1 MTQANRTEPAA
12 QDAAPHPP
20 APHLSDSP
28 SPAAGV
34 TVLRRPG
41 TAPEGAP
48 GAAPEGAPF
57 ADAPAS
63 DPAGEVA
70 APKKRSVKRFVFGG
84 LLAALVAGGGWYG
97 THWWQV
103 GRFEVSTDDA
113 YVGADTSILAA
124 KVGGYVKS
132 VDVVANQWV
141 KAGDVI
147 ARIDDG
153 DYTLALRAAQD
164 KIATQDAA
172 LSRFDEQE
180 KAAEAAVAQARAQL
194 AATLADLLRTQLEF
208 DRQNKLASS
217 HFASQSVLDNAR
229 ADRDKAQANVAA
241 GQAAVASAEAAVT
254 VLKAQR
260 TEASRVLDQ
269 YRTAR
274 DQAKRDL
281 DFTVVRAPI
290 DGVVGN
296 RAVQVGQLVQPGTR
310 LAAVV
315 PLASVYVDANF
326 KETQLG
332 RLHQGQKVR
341 VWVDAYPDRDFAGTV
356 MSVSPASGS
365 VFSLLPPENATGNFT
380 KIVQRVPVRIG
391 FTAGALEGHSLRP
404 GMSVTAVVDTRADAS

>member
-1 MTQANRTEPAA
+1 MTQANRIETAA
-12 QDAAPHPP
+12 ADAASPLPESPLAESP
-20 APHLSDSP
+20 APTV
-28 SPAAGV
+28 GV
-34 TVLRRPG
+34 TVLKRPG
-41 TAPEGAP
+41 GAP
-48 GAAPEGAPF
+48 REAPRAEAAPPA
-57 ADAPAS
+57 AD
-63 DPAGEVA
+63 GGV
-70 APKKRSVKRFVFGG
+70 APKKRSVKPFVFG
-84 LLAALVAGGGWYG
+84 ALVAALLAGGGTYG
-97 THWWQV
+97 VHWWQV

-113 YVGADTSILAA
+113 YVGADTSLLAA

-132 VDVVANQWV
+132 VEVVANQWV

-153 DYTLALRAAQD
+153 DYALALRAAQD
-164 KIATQDAA
+164 KIATQEAA

-180 KAAEAAVAQARAQL
+180 KAAEATVAQVRAQL
-194 AATLADLLRTQLEF
+194 AANQTDLQRTQLEF
-208 DRQNKLASS
+208 DRQSKLASS
-217 HFASQSVLDNAR
+217 NFASQSVLDNAR
-229 ADRDKAQANVAA
+229 ADRDKAQASVAA
-241 GQAAVASAEAAVT
+241 GRASVASSEAAVA

-260 TEASRVLDQ
+260 IEAARVLDE

-274 DQAKRDL
+274 DQAQRDL
-281 DFTVVRAPI
+281 GFTVVRAPI

-310 LAAVV
+310 LAAIV
-315 PLASVYVDANF
+315 PLAGVYVDANF

-341 VWVDAYPDRDFAGTV
+341 VFVDAYPDRDFSGTV

-380 KIVQRVPVRIG
+380 KIVQRIPVRIG
-391 FTAGALEGHSLRP
+391 FDAGALEGHGLRP